1 VILVCTSR
9 EPVSEL
15 ETVIIKN
22 IGHLISN
29 VSIKKLRAFVNPLRG
44 LDALMGV
51 ISTIIFPLRG
61 KYFLEHCRCSTI
73 VERQSS
79 EL

>member
-15 ETVIIKN
+15 EIAIPKN
-22 IGHLISN
+22 IGHLIFN
-29 VSIKKLRAFVNPLRG
+29 VSVKKLRAFVNPLRG
-44 LDALMGV
+44 LVALMGV

-61 KYFLEHCRCSTI
+61 NCQFPYCK
-73 VERQSS
+73 QSS
-79 EL
+79 SFEFDN